1 VALAD
6 ARREASNLLCRYI
19 RSAEVYAVRRRERA
33 VDHLG
38 IDWCVTIVGRVCSAR
53 VVLPLVKFV

>member
-6 ARREASNLLCRYI
+6 PRREASNLLCRDI
-19 RSAEVYAVRRRERA
+19 PSAEVYAVCRRDRA
-33 VDHLG
+33 VDHHG
-38 IDWCVTIVGRVCSAR
+38 IDRCVTILRRMWTAR